1 MKSKFIIKLF
11 IFIFIPLSIKATER
25 VRLKTQ
31 FLFPS
36 KMMESIGI
44 LKVLNRINT
53 FSENKIKFR
62 IYEPNSIV
70 PNFELWE
77 AVSQNQLQ
85 AAITMPGILSMKIPA
100 NTFFADIP
108 FGPNFI
114 EFNVWMEFGGG
125 RELKNKIYGKKGIVS
140 IDCWGLPPET
150 AGWYKKEFDTIEEL
164 KGMKIRFMG
173 IGSKVY
179 NKFGIN
185 TVSLSSK
192 DLLPELKRGNIDA
205 AEFIRPDSDLN
216 QRLFDVVKFNYFPGW
231 HSQNNVGEL
240 IINQNIWQKFSPN
253 HQMIIKHVCEANF
266 LNSYVSM
273 NFNQIK
279 PMNELKRKGVKFK
292 NLNNKVLKNLKKAW
306 KEVVQEESKK
316 DPLFAEVYSAYQKF
330 RDQYAMWGEKGY
342 LK

>member
-1 MKSKFIIKLF
+1 MKSKFIIKLI

-53 FSENKIKFR
+53 FSGNKIKFR

-77 AVSQNQLQ
+77 AVGREQLQ
-85 AAITMPGILSMKIPA
+85 AAITLPGILAMKIPA

-108 FGPNFI
+108 FGPSFI
-114 EFNVWMEFGGG
+114 EFNVWMEYGGG

-216 QRLFDVVKFNYFPGW
+216 QRLFDAVKFNYFPGW

-240 IINQNIWQKFSPN
+240 IINQNIWQKLSPN
-253 HQMIIKHVCEANF
+253 HQMIIKHVCEAND

-279 PMNELKRKGVKFK
+279 PMNELKWKRVKFR
-292 NLNNKVLKNLKKAW
+292 NLNNKFLINLKKAW

-316 DPLFAEVYSAYQKF
+316 DLLFAKVYSAYQNF
-330 RDQYAMWGEKGY
+330 RNQNAIRG
-342 LK
+342 

>member
-11 IFIFIPLSIKATER
+11 IFIFIPLSIKASER

-114 EFNVWMEFGGG
+114 EFNVWMEYGGG

-205 AEFIRPDSDLN
+205 AEFIRPDADLN
-216 QRLFDVVKFNYFPGW
+216 QRLFDAVKFNYFPGW

-240 IINQNIWQKFSPN
+240 IINQNIWQKLSPN
-253 HQMIIKHVCEANF
+253 HQMIIKHVCEANY

-279 PMNELKRKGVKFK
+279 PMNELKRKGVKFR
-292 NLNNKVLKNLKKAW
+292 NLNNKVLINLRKAW
-306 KEVVQEESKK
+306 KEVIQEESKK

-330 RDQYAMWGEKGY
+330 RDQYAIWGEKGY

>member
-1 MKSKFIIKLF
+1 MKSKFIIKLI
-11 IFIFIPLSIKATER
+11 IFIFIPLSIKASER

-77 AVSQNQLQ
+77 ALSQNQLQ
-85 AAITMPGILSMKIPA
+85 AAITMPGILAMKIPV

-114 EFNVWMEFGGG
+114 EFNVWMEYGGG

-185 TVSLSSK
+185 TVSLSNGIKKIVPWECEHCGSCACQ
-192 DLLPELKRGNIDA
+192 PSGGTAVSAVAVAITATTGA
-205 AEFIRPDSDLN
+205 A
-216 QRLFDVVKFNYFPGW
+216 G
-231 HSQNNVGEL
+231 VG
-240 IINQNIWQKFSPN
+240 
-253 HQMIIKHVCEANF
+253 
-266 LNSYVSM
+266 
-273 NFNQIK
+273 
-279 PMNELKRKGVKFK
+279 G
-292 NLNNKVLKNLKKAW
+292 
-306 KEVVQEESKK
+306 
-316 DPLFAEVYSAYQKF
+316 
-330 RDQYAMWGEKGY
+330 
-342 LK
+342 

>member
-53 FSENKIKFR
+53 FSGNKIKFR

-77 AVSQNQLQ
+77 AVGREQLQ
-85 AAITMPGILSMKIPA
+85 AAITLPGILAMKIPA

-108 FGPNFI
+108 FGPSFI
-114 EFNVWMEFGGG
+114 EFNVWMEYGGG

-205 AEFIRPDSDLN
+205 AEFIRPDADLN
-216 QRLFDVVKFNYFPGW
+216 QRLFDAVKFNYFPGW

-240 IINQNIWQKFSPN
+240 IINQNIWQKLSPN
-253 HQMIIKHVCEANF
+253 HQMIIKHVCEANY

-279 PMNELKRKGVKFK
+279 PMNELKWKRVKFR
-292 NLNNKVLKNLKKAW
+292 NLNNKFLINLKKAW

-316 DPLFAEVYSAYQKF
+316 DLLFAKVYSAYQNF
-330 RDQYAMWGEKGY
+330 RNQYAIWGEKGY

>member
-1 MKSKFIIKLF
+1 MISKLNIFSKFLF
-11 IFIFIPLSIKATER
+11 LLTLLLFCLPNSKKANER

-53 FSENKIKFR
+53 FSGNKIKFR

-114 EFNVWMEFGGG
+114 EFNVWMEYGGG

-150 AGWYKKEFDTIEEL
+150 AGWYKKEFDTIKEL

-205 AEFIRPDSDLN
+205 AEFIRPDADLN
-216 QRLFDVVKFNYFPGW
+216 QRLFD
-231 HSQNNVGEL
+231 
-240 IINQNIWQKFSPN
+240 
-253 HQMIIKHVCEANF
+253 A
-266 LNSYVSM
+266 
-273 NFNQIK
+273 
-279 PMNELKRKGVKFK
+279 
-292 NLNNKVLKNLKKAW
+292 A
-306 KEVVQEESKK
+306 
-316 DPLFAEVYSAYQKF
+316 
-330 RDQYAMWGEKGY
+330 
-342 LK
+342 